1 MRVSR
6 FPHTVP
12 LTSWMARLL
21 LACALIWADGDLH
34 AALAGNVP
42 GVDNLHFRTFG
53 TAQGLSQATARVMV
67 QDSSGFVW
75 IGTQDG
81 LNRFDGY
88 EFHVYKSSRD
98 DPWSLSQNHVLAL
111 AADTDGSLWVGTQ
124 AGGINHYDP
133 RLDRF
138 IVYRAKPEDPY
149 AVASNSV
156 SAIFI
161 DRDRRV
167 WVASSEGRMQWFDR
181 AGQRFID
188 TPMGTQPG
196 LRLVRSIMQ
205 SSDGDIWL
213 GARDG
218 LWRAAPDGTNLREI
232 RAGEARPLD
241 VHALAQTNE
250 GDIWAGTA
258 ERGLYRL
265 RSDGSLLR
273 HYADDEA
280 ASTTPLHDR
289 AIRALLADAD
299 GQLWIAGNS
308 RGLAR
313 FDPKFNRFEHYPHDP
328 ARDNTIAANRL
339 SALMRGHGGELFVG
353 SWASGFSVQDPRT
366 EVFTRIES
374 VAGDPRTLPSRQAL
388 TVHGEPDGTL
398 WVGVLEGG
406 GLVHLDP
413 ASGVL
418 ARYTHD
424 PLRPGSLSHDFV
436 QYVTR
441 TRDGSLWV
449 ATVGGG
455 INVLRPGASGFEHIR
470 HDPADPASLA
480 EDSVMYVFEDHIG
493 TIWVGTANRG
503 LDERCATCRGFTHHP
518 HDARSA
524 REGLGPGGDTI
535 GAIVETPAGDLWL
548 ALRSGGLDRY
558 SRSTGRFEHFHADR
572 EDLNSIGSDSIST
585 LSIDSRGELWIGSQG
600 GGISH
605 LLPGS
610 DLAPR
615 FETFGAKEGLAAE
628 AIGAIVEDSLGRLWI
643 STTIGISRFDRSRK
657 RFVNFG
663 PHDGTLA
670 SGYWIN
676 GATRL
681 PGDRIVFSGL
691 DGITVF
697 SPLQVELPDA
707 PQPTPI
713 RLLLQNVPASLRW
726 RNPDSPLDT
735 SLWLG
740 GAVSLLHD
748 QDNVTFEFA
757 SLEFSDPESIEYSYR
772 LEGHDPQ
779 WIDTPSTRRAAT
791 YTDLSA
797 GNYRLRLRARREGN
811 DWSDHEVIVH
821 VRVAPSPWF
830 SPLAFAG
837 YALLAIL
844 LSWLGGLQMRAN
856 LRRKATIQEAVRLSE
871 GRLKMSLWGSGNE
884 LWDVN
889 LETGLMH
896 RENKLPHL
904 AATTEAVEDSV
915 EAYRPFVHRDDLPAF
930 NEALRAHYHGETAQ
944 FEASYRTLNNE
955 HEWVWILTR
964 GRIVERDA
972 QGRGLRMAGT
982 THDINALKLAEEAL
996 RRLNEELE
1004 LRVDRRT
1011 SDLRATNKEL
1021 RETLDRLT
1029 LTQRQLLEAE
1039 KLASLGGLVA
1049 GIAHEINTPL
1059 GVSVTAASHLVE
1071 ESALLSKMMKSGEVK
1086 QSALARFENAAREGS
1101 EMILRNLKRAD
1112 LLVRSFKQVAVDQSN
1127 EDRRVVDLATCI
1139 NEILVTL
1146 GPALKKTPHR
1156 VEVAC
1161 AHPVVC
1167 ETAPGAL
1174 YQIISNLVMN
1184 SLIHG
1189 FTKDA
1194 PGLIRIE
1201 IARKGDSAVI
1211 DYRDDGIGMDESSRA
1226 RIFDPFFTTRRGKGG
1241 SGLGM
1246 HIVYNLVTQVLG
1258 GSIVVD
1264 SSPGEGFQACMI
1276 FAVGQADAAP

>member
-1 MRVSR
+1 
-6 FPHTVP
+6 
-12 LTSWMARLL
+12 MACVLL
-21 LACALIWADGDLH
+21 CVDGDLH
-34 AALAGNVP
+34 AARAGNIP
-42 GVDNLHFRTFG
+42 GVENLHFRTFG
-53 TAQGLSQATARVMV
+53 TAQGLSQATARVMA
-67 QDSSGFVW
+67 QDPSGFVW

-88 EFHVYKSSRD
+88 DFHVYKSSRD

-111 AADTDGSLWVGTQ
+111 AVDHDGSLWVGTQ
-124 AGGINHYDP
+124 AGGLNHYEP
-133 RLDRF
+133 RLDKF
-138 IVYRAKPEDPY
+138 IVYRAKSGDAH
-149 AVASNSV
+149 AVASNMV
-156 SAIFI
+156 SALLV
-161 DRDRRV
+161 DREHRL
-167 WVASSEGRMQWFDR
+167 WIAGAEGRMQWFDR
-181 AGQRFID
+181 SGQKFID
-188 TPMGTQPG
+188 TPLGVQPG
-196 LRLVRSIMQ
+196 LRLVRSIIQ
-205 SSDGDIWL
+205 SADGGIWL

-218 LWRAAPDGTNLREI
+218 LWRCEADGSGLREI
-232 RAGEARPLD
+232 RAGSERTLD
-241 VHALAQTNE
+241 VHALAQTVD
-250 GDIWAGTA
+250 GDIWVGTA
-258 ERGLYRL
+258 DSGLYRL
-265 RSDGSLLR
+265 RSDGSLVR
-273 HYADDEA
+273 HYLDDSP
-280 ASTTPLHDR
+280 ASGTPLHDR
-289 AIRALLADAD
+289 AIRALLADPD

-313 FDPKFNRFEHYPHDP
+313 LDPKFDRFTQYTHDP
-328 ARDNTIAANRL
+328 ARDNTLAANRL
-339 SALMRGHGGELFVG
+339 ASLLRGRGGELFVG
-353 SWASGFSVQDPRT
+353 SWANGFSVQNPRT

-374 VAGDPRTLPSRQAL
+374 VAGDPSTLPSRQAL

-413 ASGVL
+413 ARGVL
-418 ARYTHD
+418 QRYTHD
-424 PLRPGSLSHDFV
+424 PLRPGSISHDFV

-441 TRDGSLWV
+441 MRDGSLWV
-449 ATVGGG
+449 ATISGG
-455 INVLRPGASGFEHIR
+455 INVLRPGAREFEHIR
-470 HDPADPASLA
+470 HDPSDPSSLA
-480 EDSVMYVFEDHIG
+480 EDSVLFLYEDHLG
-493 TIWVGTANRG
+493 TIWVGTVNKG
-503 LDERCATCRGFTHHP
+503 LDERCAGCRGFTHHP
-518 HDARSA
+518 YLPAADGAD
-524 REGLGPGGDTI
+524 GLGGDTVS
-535 GAIVETPAGDLWL
+535 AIVETPAGDLWL

-558 SRSTGRFEHFHADR
+558 VRSTGRFEHFHADR
-572 EDLNSIGSDSIST
+572 EDPHSIGSDSVST
-585 LSIDSRGELWIGSQG
+585 LTVDSRGELWIGTQG

-605 LLPGS
+605 LLPGTEQ
-610 DLAPR
+610 APR
-615 FETFGAKEGLAAE
+615 FETFGASEGLDAE
-628 AIGAIVEDSLGRLWI
+628 AVGAIVEDSRGRLWI
-643 STTIGISRFDRSRK
+643 STTLGISRFDRTRK

-663 PHDGTLA
+663 PYDGTLG

-681 PGDRIVFSGL
+681 PGGRIVFSGL

-697 SPLQVELPDA
+697 DPLRVELPAA
-707 PQPTPI
+707 PPPVPT
-713 RLLLQNVPASLRW
+713 RLLLQNVPVALRW
-726 RNPDSPLDT
+726 RNANSPVTT

-740 GAVSLLHD
+740 GAVSLTHE

-757 SLEFSDPESIEYSYR
+757 ALEFSNPESIEYSYR

-779 WIDTPSTRRAAT
+779 WIDTPASRRAAT
-791 YTDLSA
+791 YTNLSA
-797 GNYRLRLRARREGN
+797 GNYQLRLRARREGA
-811 DWSDHEVIVH
+811 DWPERDVAVA
-821 VRVAPSPWF
+821 VRVAPSAWF
-830 SPLAFAG
+830 TPLAFAG
-837 YALLAIL
+837 YALLAFL
-844 LSWLGGLQMRAN
+844 LAWLGSLQVRAG
-856 LRRKATIQEAVRLSE
+856 LRRRAEAQEAIRLSE
-871 GRLKMSLWGSGNE
+871 ERLKMSLWGSGNE

-889 LETGLMH
+889 LETGVMH

-915 EAYRPFVHRDDLPAF
+915 DAYRPYVHKDDLPAF
-930 NEALRAHYHGETAQ
+930 NESLRAHYNGETAQ
-944 FEASYRTLNNE
+944 FEASYRTLSSD

-972 QGRGLRMAGT
+972 RGRGVRMAGT
-982 THDINALKLAEEAL
+982 THEINALKRAEEAL

-1011 SDLRATNKEL
+1011 SALRAANQEL
-1021 RETLDRLT
+1021 QETLDRLT

-1071 ESALLSKMMKSGEVK
+1071 ESMLLSRLIEGGEVK
-1086 QSALARFENAAREGS
+1086 PSALARFGTAAREGS

-1112 LLVRSFKQVAVDQSN
+1112 RLVRSFKQVAVDQSN

-1139 NEILVTL
+1139 NEILMTL

-1156 VEVAC
+1156 VEVEC

-1189 FTKDA
+1189 FSKDVA
-1194 PGLIRIE
+1194 GLIRIE
-1201 IARKGDSAVI
+1201 VTRNGENAVI

-1226 RIFDPFFTTRRGKGG
+1226 RIFDPFFTTRRGQGG

-1258 GSIVVD
+1258 GRIVVD
-1264 SSPGEGFQACMI
+1264 SAPGKGFQACMI
-1276 FAVGQADAAP
+1276 FVVGQAEAPP